1 MIARFHPCL
10 EGLCNKSLTY
20 IRYGYSTTGVQ
31 KNKSNPPLTPAVL
44 HILLAL
50 STQDRHGYGIM
61 KEVDSDSQGNVK
73 MGPGTLY
80 GSIGRM
86 IEAGLIRES
95 DKRVDP
101 EMDDERRV
109 YYKITALGRTTLA
122 AELERYREVVAV
134 ARRKQLA

>member
-1 MIARFHPCL
+1 MGKKKA
-10 EGLCNKSLTY
+10 K
-20 IRYGYSTTGVQ
+20 
-31 KNKSNPPLTPAVL
+31 PLTPAVL

-50 STQDRHGYGIM
+50 STQERHGYGIM
-61 KEVDSDSQGNVK
+61 KQVEIDSEGKVN

-86 IEAGLIRES
+86 IDAGLIDES
-95 DKRVDP
+95 DNKVDP

-109 YYKITALGRTTLA
+109 YYRITGHGSQVLA

-134 ARRKQLA
+134 AEAKRLSPKPLTYGI